1 MSFRDGRRVPS
12 ALPSAL
18 DAMGQKRELT
28 VEVTFT
34 EADKDCLARLV
45 KDLVKLSAKT
55 DKVRARARPRHII
68 GPFTLMHFPRRTHR
82 RDRVARRDQANA
94 RARASTRALTPIPS
108 LPKRVTCLDS
118 QGEFKEWLKATQK
131 GPRRTWHDPARHDWQ
146 TLSDFAL
153 AAIAKD
159 AKLAEPPA
167 RRHLGWSRWA
177 ARRAA
182 WRAWQKDQ
190 PQGEVPTRG
199 PWSLVART
207 ERHPGFSESYASLPS
222 HLPGW
227 RRSAKQ
233 RPPRWCQSHGLS
245 PEMVGVDCEMCETD
259 VDKRALVGVSVV
271 DAKGGVLLKT
281 LVRPPGTILDLKTDI
296 TGLRM
301 KDFKGVKTSLADV
314 QEKLRAIVKPNT
326 VLVGHGLVH
335 DLKALKFDHAPV
347 IDTAMLFSY
356 KNLPRSTPGLADLC
370 KRLLSSEMRAAG
382 THDSVE
388 DARMALEL
396 AQWECAQAKPTT
408 PLDPPTDKVDARDL
422 SKLFVHRV
430 PRGTLA
436 SDIEGMFAK
445 VNGTIGVEHACDIE
459 AVHGKFLGPDT
470 PLDATRTT
478 SCYVAFESVEKCNA
492 AFKSLRG
499 GAGTDALGRPQKA
512 VKMVV
517 HAAGAKRGDAEAMKR
532 DARGDVSKMTVA
544 ALREALKK
552 RGLAVDGLKPALT
565 ARLEA
570 AMGDD
575 ASRDDSGSD
584 SDSSDSGSGASGSA
598 AETEDFSK
606 LTVPKLREALE
617 ARGLD
622 TSGLKAALVARL
634 EHAAKKKAAAKENAT
649 ADRAN
654 RTDDPRKEATAT
666 RLVMVRKMAAHGGR
680 AIGTADKTADAP
692 ASEGFSGAK
701 RKAGE
706 AEAKKP
712 RRNPRPSRRARL
724 AAKGMY
730 E

>member
-1 MSFRDGRRVPS
+1 M
-12 ALPSAL
+12 
-18 DAMGQKRELT
+18 
-28 VEVTFT
+28 
-34 EADKDCLARLV
+34 
-45 KDLVKLSAKT
+45 
-55 DKVRARARPRHII
+55 
-68 GPFTLMHFPRRTHR
+68 GPFTLVHFPRRTHR
-82 RDRVARRDQANA
+82 RDRVARRDPANA
-94 RARASTRALTPIPS
+94 RARASTRALTPALS
-108 LPKRVTCLDS
+108 FSERVTCLDS

-153 AAIAKD
+153 AAVAKD
-159 AKLAEPPA
+159 AKLAEPLA

-177 ARRAA
+177 ARRTA

-190 PQGEVPTRG
+190 PRGEVPTKG

-233 RPPRWCQSHGLS
+233 RPPRWCQSHGLA

-271 DAKGGVLLKT
+271 DAEGGVLLKT
-281 LVRPPGTILDLKTDI
+281 LVRPPGTIVDLKTDI

-301 KDFKGVKTSLADV
+301 KDFKGLKTTLADV
-314 QEKLRAIVKPNT
+314 QEKLRAIVKPNV

-335 DLKALKFDHAPV
+335 DLRALKFDHAPV

-356 KNLPRSTPGLADLC
+356 KNLPRSTPSLADLC

-396 AQWECAQAKPTT
+396 AQWECARAKPTA
-408 PLDPPTDKVDARDL
+408 PLDPPADKVDARDL
-422 SKLFVHRV
+422 CKLFVHRV

-436 SDIEGMFAK
+436 SEIEGMFAK
-445 VNGTIGVEHACDIE
+445 ANGTIGVEHACDIE

-470 PLDATRTT
+470 PLDASRTT

-492 AFKSLRG
+492 AFTSLRG

-517 HAAGAKRGDAEAMKR
+517 HAAGAKGGGAEAKNR
-532 DARGDVSKMTVA
+532 DKSRGDVAKMTVA

-552 RGLAVDGLKPALT
+552 RGLAVDGLKPALA

-575 ASRDDSGSD
+575 SDSDSGS
-584 SDSSDSGSGASGSA
+584 SGSGSSDSGSSDSGS
-598 AETEDFSK
+598 ETEDFSK

-634 EHAAKKKAAAKENAT
+634 ESAARKKAAAKEKA
-649 ADRAN
+649 ADGAK
-654 RTDDPRKEATAT
+654 RTDSHSRRETTAT

-680 AIGTADKTADAP
+680 AIGTADKNGDAP
-692 ASEGFSGAK
+692 GSGNVSGAK
-701 RKAGE
+701 RKSGA
-706 AEAKKP
+706 AEEKKP

-724 AAKGMY
+724 AAKGVY

>member
-1 MSFRDGRRVPS
+1 M
-12 ALPSAL
+12 
-18 DAMGQKRELT
+18 
-28 VEVTFT
+28 
-34 EADKDCLARLV
+34 
-45 KDLVKLSAKT
+45 
-55 DKVRARARPRHII
+55 
-68 GPFTLMHFPRRTHR
+68 
-82 RDRVARRDQANA
+82 
-94 RARASTRALTPIPS
+94 
-108 LPKRVTCLDS
+108 TCLDS

-153 AAIAKD
+153 AAVAKD
-159 AKLAEPPA
+159 AKHAEPLA

-177 ARRAA
+177 ARRDA

-190 PQGEVPTRG
+190 PRGEVPTKG
-199 PWSLVART
+199 AWALVART
-207 ERHPGFSESYASLPS
+207 ERHPGFSESYGSLPS

-233 RPPRWCQSHGLS
+233 RPPRWCQSHGLA

-271 DAKGGVLLKT
+271 DARGGVLLKT
-281 LVRPPGTILDLKTDI
+281 LVKPPGTIVDLKTDI

-301 KDFKGVKTSLADV
+301 KDFKGVKTTLADV
-314 QEKLRAIVKPNT
+314 QEKLREIVKPNT

-335 DLKALKFDHAPV
+335 DLRALRFDHAPV

-370 KRLLSSEMRAAG
+370 KRLLSSDMRAAG

-396 AQWECAQAKPTT
+396 AQWECEQAKPTA
-408 PLDPPTDKVDARDL
+408 PLDPPEDKVDARDL
-422 SKLFVHRV
+422 CKLFVHRV
-430 PRGTLA
+430 PRGTRVA
-436 SDIEGMFAK
+436 DIEGMFAK
-445 VNGTIGVEHACDIE
+445 ANGTIGVEHACDIQ
-459 AVHGKFLGPDT
+459 AVHGKFLGPET
-470 PLDATRTT
+470 PLDASRTT
-478 SCYVAFESVEKCNA
+478 SCYVEFASVEKCNA

-499 GAGTDALGRPQKA
+499 AAGTDALGRPQKA
-512 VKMVV
+512 VKMVTDD
-517 HAAGAKRGDAEAMKR
+517 AGAKKSGGGSEPKKRGLR
-532 DARGDVSKMTVA
+532 DDISKMTVA

-552 RGLAVDGLKPALT
+552 RGLATDGLKPALA

-570 AMGDD
+570 ATEDD
-575 ASRDDSGSD
+575 SDSDSDSDSGSDSGSD
-584 SDSSDSGSGASGSA
+584 SDSDSGSSGSEA
-598 AETEDFSK
+598 EDFSK

-634 EHAAKKKAAAKENAT
+634 EGAAKKKAAANGKEPTGAKG
-649 ADRAN
+649 
-654 RTDDPRKEATAT
+654 TDALRDPTST

-680 AIGTADKTADAP
+680 AIGTADKTAVDRDVSA
-692 ASEGFSGAK
+692 GVSGAK
-701 RKAGE
+701 RKAGA
-706 AEAKKP
+706 AEEKKP

-724 AAKGMY
+724 AAKGVY